1 MIENPIGTVAVDGA
15 VELHRDL
22 RPGLPETVYEAT
34 LAKEAA
40 MFFALCC
47 LLLAAETCFAQGS
60 FEAPLS
66 GSFGGTGG
74 LVAGIGYFR
83 VIGTTVDYQLSLGS
97 VAESIHTRKEL
108 FHNGHPTNLQHH

>member
-1 MIENPIGTVAVDGA
+1 MNENAIGTIVVDCA

-22 RPGLPETVYEAT
+22 RPGLPETVNEGT
-34 LAKEAA
+34 LAKQAT
-40 MFFALCC
+40 MLFAVCS
-47 LLLAAETCFAQGS
+47 LLLAAETCFAQGI

-66 GSFGGTGG
+66 GSSGGTGG

-97 VAESIHTRKEL
+97 VTESIHTRKEI